1 MKFQFSKKNWITL
14 GTNIVAIIF
23 LSIGLGMWID
33 SKLNTKPKFLLIM
46 LGLSIAHVF
55 ILFWRITQNLNK
67 RK

>member
-1 MKFQFSKKNWITL
+1 MNIQFSKKNWITV
-14 GTNIVAIIF
+14 GTNIVATLF
-23 LSIGLGMWID
+23 LSIGLGLWID

-55 ILFWRITQNLNK
+55 ILFWRITKNLNK